1 VRNHLSKGMRIA
13 ALQHTEMVGELAA
26 LWMMV
31 SSIMELVL
39 GCTLDETFQ
48 VQVVGELVVEF

>member
-1 VRNHLSKGMRIA
+1 VRNHLLKGMRIA
-13 ALQHTEMVGELAA
+13 ALQHTEMVEELAA
-26 LWMMV
+26 LWTVV

-39 GCTLDETFQ
+39 GCSLDETFR

>member
-1 VRNHLSKGMRIA
+1 MRIA